1 MTSSLVDIQFAE
13 SIAVKQHCTL
23 ALEGISKDSPITLG
37 ADDSILPLQES
48 TFVGLARERKVIQP
62 PASPD
67 REEASCSLN
76 ILDFQWVGFVALQR
90 AQGLNRVLLRFFNPQ
105 LICALLCLGL
115 FSFVV
120 SFRTMTTTPH
130 LLELRVIGAG
140 LSKGFDPSLKE
151 YALLTHSSQH
161 LTGVAAKVNPSETS
175 LLTFRTKSEN
185 RSVKTGAGLAEAIR
199 LDQDVYPA
207 DVELEVQDTFRRTEY
222 RLQVL
227 KYGILPESVV
237 FSGEHSNGRSFQ
249 RCVPWGYLSL
259 NHEVRIPPG
268 LKTMDIFINYD
279 HFVIDL
285 PAPKRAHDR
294 FTNLYEE
301 NVNKEHCFQKQLKNK
316 EVVKTQFSGAGCYS
330 VVQPKWNSCAQ
341 TRADLTQK
349 FLEQVKGAVHGD
361 LCVQGEY
368 LGDFDC
374 KKLETSGSSQLSR
387 KLTQKDS
394 ETPGPWWEDKQVEL
408 RLLLSVGSSQL
419 VLLDSRSYTSRAQG
433 IQLTTHPRDIM
444 DLFKAYMMAGT
455 TMVRHKNV
463 WGSITDLF
471 DRDFFG
477 TLPDTKEADV
487 AFILDDFP
495 NLTSAEFL
503 EIILVSHDMDCYIQ
517 GLKAEDGEELQLT
530 KTNSAFCHDHA
541 SGPTSDSEACDGWQP
556 TSSFALPVSA
566 FKDKMRKAIAYS
578 DWNSDYAVRRLV
590 FKGHPVCTSL
600 STFEEEI
607 PLGNI
612 FISIELSLK
621 PQIKPIAWMPGQKVQ
636 ADTYPCKTSCDVEI
650 LNGDAL
656 RPSGLEL
663 FITIVNEEANCTMQ
677 DFKTKANQRIV
688 NKSKISEEACSQLDI
703 LSSTKMCG
711 GKFESTT
718 IALSWVSDSEAVT
731 WNNDRSLMKQKIKF
745 NLTCSDRIWN
755 PFPLLVDVNSYPD
768 ADVGKFLFKG

>member
-1 MTSSLVDIQFAE
+1 
-13 SIAVKQHCTL
+13 
-23 ALEGISKDSPITLG
+23 
-37 ADDSILPLQES
+37 
-48 TFVGLARERKVIQP
+48 
-62 PASPD
+62 
-67 REEASCSLN
+67 
-76 ILDFQWVGFVALQR
+76 
-90 AQGLNRVLLRFFNPQ
+90 
-105 LICALLCLGL
+105 
-115 FSFVV
+115 
-120 SFRTMTTTPH
+120 
-130 LLELRVIGAG
+130 
-140 LSKGFDPSLKE
+140 
-151 YALLTHSSQH
+151 
-161 LTGVAAKVNPSETS
+161 
-175 LLTFRTKSEN
+175 
-185 RSVKTGAGLAEAIR
+185 
-199 LDQDVYPA
+199 
-207 DVELEVQDTFRRTEY
+207 
-222 RLQVL
+222 
-227 KYGILPESVV
+227 
-237 FSGEHSNGRSFQ
+237 
-249 RCVPWGYLSL
+249 
-259 NHEVRIPPG
+259 
-268 LKTMDIFINYD
+268 
-279 HFVIDL
+279 
-285 PAPKRAHDR
+285 
-294 FTNLYEE
+294 
-301 NVNKEHCFQKQLKNK
+301 
-316 EVVKTQFSGAGCYS
+316 
-330 VVQPKWNSCAQ
+330 
-341 TRADLTQK
+341 
-349 FLEQVKGAVHGD
+349 
-361 LCVQGEY
+361 
-368 LGDFDC
+368 
-374 KKLETSGSSQLSR
+374 
-387 KLTQKDS
+387 
-394 ETPGPWWEDKQVEL
+394 
-408 RLLLSVGSSQL
+408 
-419 VLLDSRSYTSRAQG
+419 
-433 IQLTTHPRDIM
+433 M

-455 TMVRHKNV
+455 TM
-463 WGSITDLF
+463 
-471 DRDFFG
+471 
-477 TLPDTKEADV
+477 
-487 AFILDDFP
+487 
-495 NLTSAEFL
+495 AEFL

-578 DWNSDYAVRRLV
+578 DWNSDYAVRRLI

-656 RPSGLEL
+656 QPSGLEL

-755 PFPLLVDVNSYPD
+755 PFPLSVDVSSYPD